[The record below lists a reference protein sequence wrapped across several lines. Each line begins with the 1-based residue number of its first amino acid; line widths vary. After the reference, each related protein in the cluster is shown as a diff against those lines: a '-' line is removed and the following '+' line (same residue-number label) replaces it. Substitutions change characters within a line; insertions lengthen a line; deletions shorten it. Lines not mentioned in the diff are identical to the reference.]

1 MSSSDE
7 SARPVVEAEKH
18 DRTMAVQ
25 YMPPRK
31 TVLIRIYY
39 VTKNAVLEPN
49 ATLYWCIVQKTV
61 VHIKSLLKRQLLS
74 AVSYLYKVKTKCT
87 LLNAVTVHCIVR
99 EAHYTRNRTFS
110 YKLQ

>member
-49 ATLYWCIVQKTV
+49 ATLYWCIVQKT
-61 VHIKSLLKRQLLS
+61 
-74 AVSYLYKVKTKCT
+74 Y
-87 LLNAVTVHCIVR
+87 
-99 EAHYTRNRTFS
+99 
-110 YKLQ
+110 